1 MIIERK
7 KNELVIRLPNDLDT
21 KDIQDFLNYLE
32 YKEATSKSKAK
43 QEDIDQIAKEAKKG
57 IWVQNRDQYIK
68 K

>member
-43 QEDIDQIAKEAKKG
+43 QEDIDEIAKEAKKG
-57 IWVQNRDQYIK
+57 IWAQNRDKYIK
-68 K
+68 